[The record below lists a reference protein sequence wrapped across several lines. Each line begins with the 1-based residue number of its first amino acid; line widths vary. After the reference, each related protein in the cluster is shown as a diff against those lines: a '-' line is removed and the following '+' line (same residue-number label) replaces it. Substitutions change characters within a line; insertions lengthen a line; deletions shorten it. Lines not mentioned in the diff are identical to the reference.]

1 MSRLT
6 HRQTSLAGSPKKR
19 AKREAER
26 LRKAAEAAQQN
37 ASTTETPTGALPSLP
52 AVRPQDRDVKHG
64 EILPPVSDEQVT
76 RTAFKRA
83 MRKKAAEH
91 AERAIAVLALNLESE
106 DEKIRGQAANDILKW
121 TGVDKIEGE
130 IGGEGQQVVILRFG
144 DAGTT

>member
-1 MSRLT
+1 M
-6 HRQTSLAGSPKKR
+6 AGSPKKR

-26 LRKAAEAAQQN
+26 LIKAAETAQQN
-37 ASTTETPTGALPSLP
+37 ADGKTGDNGTPLPFLP
-52 AVRPQDRDVKHG
+52 AVRPQDLDVKHG

-91 AERAIAVLALNLESE
+91 AERAIEVLAKNLESE

-130 IGGEGQQVVILRFG
+130 IGGDGQQVVILRFG
-144 DAGTT
+144 DLAAT